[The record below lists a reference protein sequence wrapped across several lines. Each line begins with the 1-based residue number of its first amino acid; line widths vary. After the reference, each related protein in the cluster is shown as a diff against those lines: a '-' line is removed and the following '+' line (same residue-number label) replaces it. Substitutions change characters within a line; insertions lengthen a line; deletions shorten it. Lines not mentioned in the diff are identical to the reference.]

1 MPESPTLSRT
11 ILVAD
16 DEPLTL
22 RAIQSAL
29 MERGFI
35 VQSASDGTQGLALVD
50 QIGHDLPELL
60 ITDMDMPGYCGEE
73 VAEYARKRFQTIK
86 VLFTSGEPQPR
97 LLKSIASDPNTRFL
111 EKPFMQAELLNAIR
125 ELGVAL

>member
-1 MPESPTLSRT
+1 MPEASSLSRT

-29 MERGFI
+29 MDRGFV

-50 QIGHDLPELL
+50 QIGRDLPELL
-60 ITDMDMPGYCGEE
+60 ITDMEMPGYCGEE
-73 VAEYARKRFQTIK
+73 VAAYARKHYPSIK

-97 LLKSIASDPNTRFL
+97 LVKSIASDPNTRFL

-125 ELGVAL
+125 DLGVAV